1 MTEKEKYMAWYKD
14 QVENHGLIY
23 CKPIGNP
30 LADFDENVPR
40 VPEGATEE
48 DIYRAM
54 NAMNDAIAEGRFKIA
69 TDL

>member
-1 MTEKEKYMAWYKD
+1 MTEKEKYLAWFKKE
-14 QVENHGLIY
+14 QEENGLLECRI
-23 CKPIGNP
+23 IGDP
-30 LADFDENVPR
+30 LADFDENAPR
-40 VPEGATEE
+40 VPEGTTEE